1 MKFVFQYLVC
11 FTTILF
17 IFSCGKVKTDHL
29 TNLNNNTIS
38 VLGHR
43 GSGASGIENTYPD
56 NTLESMEAGMDELG
70 ADGIEMDVQL
80 SKDNQL
86 MLYHDGELMNTT
98 SCSGTINSYTQDEL
112 KNCLIDAAFYN
123 APLKEYHLTSL
134 KEVFER
140 FKNYSPQPICFLD
153 TKHNYDAANYQDI
166 TDFNLAF
173 AQAINALISNYSREG
188 NTLVSSTNKEML
200 QILKL
205 NYPSLKLV
213 FDSDNFETALFEAKA
228 LGLFGITVHY
238 KYISREQIETAHK
251 NNLRVSLW
259 GVRTKDDCKA
269 VARLFPDY
277 VKTDNVPY
285 MLSLT
290 K

>member
-1 MKFVFQYLVC
+1 MKIFFQYLFC
-11 FTTILF
+11 FTIIPF
-17 IFSCGKVKTDHL
+17 IFSCGKVKTNHL

-56 NTLESMEAGMDELG
+56 NTLESMEVGMDELG

-86 MLYHDGELMNTT
+86 MLYHDGELMSTT
-98 SCSGTINSYTQDEL
+98 SCSGTINSYTKDEL
-112 KNCLIDAAFYN
+112 KNCLIDAVFYN
-123 APLKEYHLTSL
+123 APLKEYHLASPE
-134 KEVFER
+134 EVFER

-153 TKHNYDAANYQDI
+153 TKHNYDAANYLDI

-173 AQAINALISNYSREG
+173 AQAINSLISKYNRHST
-188 NTLVSSTNKEML
+188 TLVSSGNKEML

-205 NYPSLKLV
+205 NNSSLKLILHGE
-213 FDSDNFETALFEAKA
+213 SFETIFIDAKQ
-228 LGLFGITVHY
+228 LGLFGITIHY
-238 KYISREQIETAHK
+238 KSISREQIKTAHE
-251 NNLRVSLW
+251 NNLRVTLW
-259 GVRTKDDCKA
+259 GVRTKEDCKA
-269 VARLFPDY
+269 AARLFPDY
-277 VKTDNVPY
+277 VKTDNVPF